1 MNNEQLKRLEDEI
14 YSWYWARN
22 GPSPALADA
31 LMQRFITRAE
41 PRACTKDGADLKR
54 GQYRFVAKELGNLM
68 HIDTQPLRTL
78 LSVLSNHKLIIKQH
92 QSNKRATIITVCNY
106 NSYMTC
112 KNKSNNKPT
121 SIQHQSNKN
130 LTNYKGTHDNIIIN
144 NNDKVNYEAKKYYLD
159 SQQRGGAPA
168 RVHRRSSGGEA
179 PIYGEIAEI
188 ANDRSWLE
196 VLAMNYHK
204 TIESI
209 MPMFGMFRT
218 ECLASGKTRHDS
230 IADCKSHFNNW
241 LRIQL
246 QRKAD
251 DGKRKNE
258 YPTREEQTETSLEA
272 LRMLDEVQHT

>member
-1 MNNEQLKRLEDEI
+1 MDEKLIDQLEDEI

-22 GPSPALADA
+22 GPSPALAVA
-31 LMQRFITRAE
+31 LMQRFINKAE
-41 PRACTKDGADLKR
+41 KRACTKEGATLKR
-54 GQYRFVAKELGNLM
+54 GQYRFVAKELERLM
-68 HIDTQPLRTL
+68 HIDTQPFRTL
-78 LSVLSNHKLIIKQH
+78 LSALISHKLITKQH
-92 QSNKRATIITVCNY
+92 QSNKRATIITICNY
-106 NSYMTC
+106 NSYMPC
-112 KNKSNNKPT
+112 KNKSNKKPT
-121 SIQHQSNKN
+121 TKQHQSNEIP
-130 LTNYKGTHDNIIIN
+130 TNHKGTHDNIIIN
-144 NNDKVNYEAKKYYLD
+144 NNDKVKDEAKNYYLD

-179 PIYGEIAEI
+179 PIYAEIAEI